1 MKKLLVL
8 AWGLLAAGPIFS
20 KVKLPSVLGSNM
32 VLQRECDANL
42 LGLGLA
48 VEESHGHDLMGRSQI
63 CDSGRRRRQLVAE
76 GGDSCR
82 RRALY
87 DPYQRR
93 RACRARER
101 NGRRGVDLFRP
112 VEHGDARLR
121 LSGRSDRADERADAR
136 GREIPFPE
144 TVPCPSGS
152 RFRAEGRLRRHG
164 RLAGFLGAQR
174 ARIYR
179 DGLYLRTKAVR
190 DAECS
195 GRYDPVRL
203 GRDADRGVDDRFGRP
218 GKYCRTSWNPIP
230 PTTSRTEPPGCTM
243 R

>member
-1 MKKLLVL
+1 MGP
-8 AWGLLAAGPIFS
+8 ARSGTGLFQGEAA
-20 KVKLPSVLGSNM
+20 LGAGQQHGAPARVRRQS
-32 VLQRECDANL
+32 

-76 GGDSCR
+76 GGDSCC

-174 ARIYR
+174 ARLYR

-218 GKYCRTSWNPIP
+218 ESIAEHLGIRSRLR
-230 PTTSRTEPPGCTM
+230 RTEPPGCTM